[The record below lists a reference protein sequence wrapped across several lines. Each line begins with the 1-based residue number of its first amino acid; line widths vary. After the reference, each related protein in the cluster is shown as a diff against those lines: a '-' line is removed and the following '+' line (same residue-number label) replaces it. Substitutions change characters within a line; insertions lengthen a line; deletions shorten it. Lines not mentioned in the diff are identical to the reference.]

1 MDIFFPY
8 ETSAC
13 IDLIFAL
20 ATNYRVKATT
30 VVELSLSKFFK
41 RQYSS
46 LYRAIGGYFA
56 SRQNKEGRTEERIKV
71 RDRIKSF
78 LFESAIEGDN
88 GVHSFAIDITG
99 NTKKHS
105 YKSEDR
111 SYIHSG
117 SIGGM
122 SIGHNYSVIGKKE
135 DGGWMLPVAIDR
147 VPHSENKFDFSVIQ
161 AESVLDKVPE
171 GDTSIIVGDSAY
183 SCNKFIHNLSKREN
197 VAVITRMRA
206 NKAIYEK
213 YEDKKEGSGRK
224 RKYGKKYLLNK
235 PDSLPDPDYVEEFE
249 KTTKKGLVLRIRLSL
264 FKGYICRGSKDYAM
278 SDIPINFIR
287 AEVFKENG
295 KKKYD
300 RDLWIGLA
308 GKARDK
314 VTTVNGFKEYADRF
328 DLEHFFKF
336 SKSKL
341 LMDKM
346 QSSDPKKDEDF
357 MLMTGVAYHALCK
370 SVDLLD
376 EINIRPWEN
385 KKTIKAKSPSNI
397 FRAASISDVFDQVY
411 TGEIKK
417 RGIPDERNIRK
428 SFTSKQN
435 QPIMRKARDPTKVH
449 VEIKSTFGKSPIIS
463 KTSINTQQESKE
475 IFRMKILEKAD
486 EIYEKIRPKVA

>member
-1 MDIFFPY
+1 M
-8 ETSAC
+8 
-13 IDLIFAL
+13 
-20 ATNYRVKATT
+20 
-30 VVELSLSKFFK
+30 ELSLNRFFK
-41 RQYSS
+41 RKYSS
-46 LYRAIGGYFA
+46 LYRAIGGYFT
-56 SRQNKEGRTEERIKV
+56 SRQNNKNREQERSKGREGIK
-71 RDRIKSF
+71 RF
-78 LFESAIEGDN
+78 LLESALEGCG

-99 NTKKHS
+99 NAKKHS
-105 YKSEDR
+105 HKSEDR
-111 SYIHSG
+111 GYIHSG

-122 SIGHNYSVIGKKE
+122 SIGHNYSVIGKKGE
-135 DGGWMLPVAIDR
+135 KGWMLPVTVDR

-161 AESVLDKVPE
+161 AESVLDKVPV

-197 VAVITRMRA
+197 VVVITRMRA

-235 PDSLPDPDYVEEFE
+235 PNSLPDPDYVEEYD
-249 KTTKKGLVLRIRLSL
+249 KATKKGLVLKIRLSL

-287 AEVFKENG
+287 AQVFKENG
-295 KKKYD
+295 EKKYD
-300 RDLWIGLA
+300 RDLWIGVA

-314 VTTVNGFKEYADRF
+314 VTIMDGFKEYEDRF

-357 MLMTGVAYHALCK
+357 MLLTGVAYHALCK
-370 SVDLLD
+370 SADLLD

-428 SFTSKQN
+428 SFTSKQD
-435 QPIMRKARDPTKVH
+435 QPIMRKARDPTKVQ
-449 VEIKSTFGKSPIIS
+449 VEIKSSFGKSPIIS

-486 EIYEKIRPKVA
+486 EMYEKIRPKVA

>member
-1 MDIFFPY
+1 MDIFSPY

-20 ATNYRVKATT
+20 VTNYTVKATT
-30 VVELSLSKFFK
+30 VVELSLSRFFK

-46 LYRAIGGYFA
+46 LFRAIGGYFT
-56 SRQNKEGRTEERIKV
+56 SRHNKEARTEERIKV
-71 RDRIKSF
+71 RDRTKSF
-78 LFESAIEGDN
+78 LFKSAIEGDN

-99 NTKKHS
+99 NVKKHS
-105 YKSEDR
+105 LKSEGR

-135 DGGWMLPVAIDR
+135 DDGCGWMLPVAIDR

-161 AESVLDKVPE
+161 AESVLDKVPK
-171 GDTSIIVGDSAY
+171 GDISIIVGDSAY
-183 SCNKFIHNLSKREN
+183 SCNKFIYNLSKREN
-197 VAVITRMRA
+197 VVVVTRMRA

-213 YEDKKEGSGRK
+213 YNDKKEGSGRK

-235 PDSLPDPDYVEEFE
+235 LDLLPNPDYVEEFK
-249 KTTKKGLVLRIRLSL
+249 KTTKKGLVLKIRLFL
-264 FKGYICRGSKDYAM
+264 FKGYICRGNKDYTM
-278 SDIPINFIR
+278 SEIPINFIR

-295 KKKYD
+295 EKKYD
-300 RDLWIGLA
+300 RDLWIGIA

-314 VTTVNGFKEYADRF
+314 VSILHVFKEYADRF

-357 MLMTGVAYHALCK
+357 MLMTGVAYHVLCK
-370 SVDLLD
+370 SADLLD
-376 EINIRPWEN
+376 KINIRPWEN

-397 FRAASISDVFDQVY
+397 FRAASVSDVFDQVY
-411 TGEIKK
+411 TGKIKK
-417 RGIPDERNIRK
+417 RGMPDERSIRK

-435 QPIMRKARDPTKVH
+435 QPILRKVRDPTKLQ
-449 VEIKSTFGKSPIIS
+449 VEIKSSFGKSPIIS
-463 KTSINTQQESKE
+463 KNSINIQQKSKE
-475 IFRMKILEKAD
+475 TFRTYGYARAPEW
-486 EIYEKIRPKVA
+486 

>member
-1 MDIFFPY
+1 
-8 ETSAC
+8 
-13 IDLIFAL
+13 
-20 ATNYRVKATT
+20 
-30 VVELSLSKFFK
+30 VELSLNRFFK

-56 SRQNKEGRTEERIKV
+56 SRQNNKNREQERSKV
-71 RDRIKSF
+71 REGIKRF
-78 LFESAIEGDN
+78 LLESALEGCS

-105 YKSEDR
+105 HKSEDR
-111 SYIHSG
+111 GYIHSG

-122 SIGHNYSVIGKKE
+122 SIGHNYSVIGKKG
-135 DGGWMLPVAIDR
+135 DKGWMLPVTVDR

-161 AESVLDKVPE
+161 AESVLDKVPV

-235 PDSLPDPDYVEEFE
+235 PDSLPGPDCVEEFE
-249 KTTKKGLVLRIRLSL
+249 KTTKKGLTLKIRLSL

-295 KKKYD
+295 EKKYD
-300 RDLWIGLA
+300 RDLWIGVA
-308 GKARDK
+308 GKACDK
-314 VTTVNGFKEYADRF
+314 VTTIGGFKEYADRF

-357 MLMTGVAYHALCK
+357 MLLTGVAYHALCK
-370 SVDLLD
+370 SADLLD

-385 KKTIKAKSPSNI
+385 KKKIRAKSPSNI

-435 QPIMRKARDPTKVH
+435 QPILRKARDPTKVH
-449 VEIKSTFGKSPIIS
+449 IEIKSSFGKLPIIS

-475 IFRMKILEKAD
+475 IFRKKILDKAD
-486 EIYEKIRPKVA
+486 EIYDKIHTKVA

>member
-1 MDIFFPY
+1 M
-8 ETSAC
+8 
-13 IDLIFAL
+13 
-20 ATNYRVKATT
+20 
-30 VVELSLSKFFK
+30 ELSLNRFFK

-46 LYRAIGGYFA
+46 LYRAIGGYFT
-56 SRQNKEGRTEERIKV
+56 SRQNNKNREQERSKV
-71 RDRIKSF
+71 REGIKRF
-78 LFESAIEGDN
+78 LLESALEGCS

-105 YKSEDR
+105 HKSEDR
-111 SYIHSG
+111 GYIHSG

-122 SIGHNYSVIGKKE
+122 SIGHNYSVIAKK
-135 DGGWMLPVAIDR
+135 GYKGWMIPVTVDR
-147 VPHSENKFDFSVIQ
+147 VPHSDNKFDFSVIQ
-161 AESVLDKVPE
+161 TESVLDQVPKS
-171 GDTSIIVGDSAY
+171 DTSIIVGDSAY
-183 SCNKFIHNLSKREN
+183 SCNKFIHNLSKRDN
-197 VAVITRMRA
+197 VVVITRMRA

-235 PDSLPDPDYVEEFE
+235 HDSLPDPDYVEEFE
-249 KTTKKGLVLRIRLSL
+249 KTTKKGLILKIRLSL
-264 FKGYICRGSKDYAM
+264 FKGYICRGSKDYPM

-295 KKKYD
+295 EKKYD
-300 RDLWIGLA
+300 RDLWIGVA
-308 GKARDK
+308 GKSRDK
-314 VTTVNGFKEYADRF
+314 VTTINGFKEYADRF

-357 MLMTGVAYHALCK
+357 MLMTGVAYNVLCK
-370 SVDLLD
+370 SADLLD

-397 FRAASISDVFDQVY
+397 FRAASISDVFDQIY

-435 QPIMRKARDPTKVH
+435 QPIMRKAKDPTKIQ

-486 EIYEKIRPKVA
+486 EMYEKIRPKVA

>member
-1 MDIFFPY
+1 M
-8 ETSAC
+8 
-13 IDLIFAL
+13 
-20 ATNYRVKATT
+20 TNFTVKAKT
-30 VVELSLSKFFK
+30 VVELSLNRFFK

-46 LYRAIGGYFA
+46 LFRAIGGYFT
-56 SRQNKEGRTEERIKV
+56 SRQNNKNREEERGKV
-71 RDRIKSF
+71 REGIKRF
-78 LFESAIEGDN
+78 LLESALEGCV

-99 NTKKHS
+99 NIKKHS
-105 YKSEDR
+105 PKSEDR

-135 DGGWMLPVAIDR
+135 DEGWVLPVAIDR
-147 VPHSENKFDFSVIQ
+147 VPHSENKFDFSVAQ
-161 AESVLDKVPE
+161 AKSVLDKVPK

-183 SCNKFIHNLSKREN
+183 SCNKFIYNLSKREN
-197 VAVITRMRA
+197 VAVITRMRV

-224 RKYGKKYLLNK
+224 RKYGKKYSLNK
-235 PDSLPDPDYVEEFE
+235 PDSLPTPDYVEELE
-249 KTTKKGLVLRIRLSL
+249 KTTKKGEVVKVRLSL
-264 FKGYICRGSKDYAM
+264 FKGYICRGSKDCTM

-287 AEVFKENG
+287 AEAFKENG
-295 KKKYD
+295 ERKYD
-300 RDLWIGLA
+300 RDLWIGIA

-314 VTTVNGFKEYADRF
+314 VATLDGFKEYVGRF

-346 QSSDPKKDEDF
+346 QSSDPKKDADF
-357 MLMTGVAYHALCK
+357 MLMTGVAYHVLYK
-370 SVDLLD
+370 SADLLD
-376 EINIRPWEN
+376 EVNIRPWEN

-397 FRAASISDVFDQVY
+397 FRAAAISDVFDQVY

-417 RGIPDERNIRK
+417 RGMPDERSIRK

-435 QPIMRKARDPTKVH
+435 QPIMRKARDPTKIQ
-449 VEIKSTFGKSPIIS
+449 VEIKSAFRKSPIIS

-475 IFRMKILEKAD
+475 IFRKKILEKAD
-486 EIYEKIRPKVA
+486 EIYEKIHTKVA

>member
-1 MDIFFPY
+1 M
-8 ETSAC
+8 
-13 IDLIFAL
+13 
-20 ATNYRVKATT
+20 KATS
-30 VVELSLSKFFK
+30 VVELSLNRFFK

-46 LYRAIGGYFA
+46 LFRAIGGYFA
-56 SRQNKEGRTEERIKV
+56 SRQNNKNREQERSKAREGIQR
-71 RDRIKSF
+71 F

-88 GVHSFAIDITG
+88 GVHSFAIDIIG
-99 NTKKHS
+99 NIKKHS
-105 YKSEDR
+105 HKTEGR
-111 SYIHSG
+111 GYIHSG

-122 SIGHNYSVIGKKE
+122 SIGHNYSVIGKKG
-135 DGGWMLPVAIDR
+135 DKGWMLPVSVDR

-197 VAVITRMRA
+197 VVVITRMRA

-235 PDSLPDPDYVEEFE
+235 PDSLPDPDYVEEFK
-249 KTTKKGLVLRIRLSL
+249 KTTKKGLILKIRLSL
-264 FKGYICRGSKDYAM
+264 FKGYICRGSKDYTM

-295 KKKYD
+295 EKKYD
-300 RDLWIGLA
+300 RDLWIGVA

-314 VTTVNGFKEYADRF
+314 VTIIDGFKEYTDRF

-357 MLMTGVAYHALCK
+357 MLMTGVAYHVLCK
-370 SVDLLD
+370 SADLLD

-411 TGEIKK
+411 IGEIKK
-417 RGIPDERNIRK
+417 RGMPDERNIRK

-435 QPIMRKARDPTKVH
+435 QPIMRKARDPTKVQ
-449 VEIKSTFGKSPIIS
+449 VEIKSSFGKSPIIS

-475 IFRMKILEKAD
+475 IFRKKILDKAD
-486 EIYEKIRPKVA
+486 EIYDKIHTKVA